1 MARRNRDRRQR
12 TERKTPTA
20 FDRARDE
27 LFHAIRQCGVI
38 DASEEEQLAWM
49 DETLQF
55 MAERHPELA
64 PADLAG
70 LKDTGLR
77 FCRPVIPHGKEHTAI
92 TMEGANAA

>member
-1 MARRNRDRRQR
+1 MGRRSREKRNRHENRI
-12 TERKTPTA
+12 PSA

-27 LFHAIRQCGVI
+27 LFRAIRECGVI
-38 DASEEEQLAWM
+38 EAAEDEQSAWM

-55 MAERHPELA
+55 MGERHPELTA
-64 PADLAG
+64 TELRN

-92 TMEGANAA
+92 SQEDANAA